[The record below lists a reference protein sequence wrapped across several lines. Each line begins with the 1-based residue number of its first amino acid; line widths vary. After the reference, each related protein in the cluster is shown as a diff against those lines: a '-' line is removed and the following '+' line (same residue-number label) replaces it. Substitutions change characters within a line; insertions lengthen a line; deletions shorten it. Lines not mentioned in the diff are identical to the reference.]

1 MTNIKTS
8 LFDVAEY
15 LTDETLIN
23 AYLNEAL
30 SDGAPSDFIQALNDV
45 ARAKGM
51 NELAE
56 KTGIRRESL
65 YKTLQS
71 EKPRFDTMLKIIDGM
86 GLQVT
91 LTPKAEPFVE
101 AWLFSQWQTLS
112 T

>member
-8 LFDVAEY
+8 RFDVAEY
-15 LTDETLIN
+15 LTDETLIS

-30 SDGAPSDFIQALNDV
+30 TDGAPSEFIQALNDV

-86 GLQVT
+86 GLQLT
-91 LTPKAEPFVE
+91 LNPKVEPCVE
-101 AWLFSQWQTLS
+101 A
-112 T
+112 

>member
-1 MTNIKTS
+1 MTSISTS
-8 LFDVAEY
+8 RFDVAEY
-15 LTDETLIN
+15 LTDETLLN

-45 ARAKGM
+45 ARAKGI

-71 EKPRFDTMLKIIDGM
+71 ENP
-86 GLQVT
+86 V
-91 LTPKAEPFVE
+91 LTPC
-101 AWLFSQWQTLS
+101 
-112 T
+112 